1 MFQGNSKFSNYIV
14 FLLLL
19 TANLVLWVKQEGFFY
34 FIFLNLVLIFHSKSN
49 LYQKFYCI
57 VISLFLLSYFIFIKI
72 YFFESLRFNE
82 DVVHPNLIDNL
93 NFFIFLKKSI
103 LILKYILISFFKYP
117 ILIIIILS
125 SIILYFKYNFF
136 NKFSFLYTFILLFF
150 LLIFSIYFQT
160 KENIELLLP
169 ITLSRLIFPISGFYI
184 FLIIQLLNR
193 LKYKKNI

>member
-1 MFQGNSKFSNYIV
+1 MLFP
-14 FLLLL
+14 
-19 TANLVLWVKQEGFFY
+19 FFY
-34 FIFLNLVLIFHSKSN
+34 YHILYLLKFIFLSHF
-49 LYQKFYCI
+49 Q
-57 VISLFLLSYFIFIKI
+57 
-72 YFFESLRFNE
+72 FNE